1 MNIRKIDSNAVIACF
16 TRAVDLGGRNPKAVF
31 GASLLALA
39 LVFALGMVVVV
50 VAGIGAVAAGY
61 QPQSS
66 SPAAAI
72 AIGGPVMLFFM
83 VLMPVLGG
91 GMMHVVHESESGRP
105 VSALGVFAGFRGGR
119 LLPLAGLVVLPI
131 AGLALT
137 MLNYRVFGGPSYFT
151 EYMAMMEAAMQGVPP
166 VPPEA
171 RSPAL
176 MFLVGMALTALQ
188 NLLQLVTVPAVQLGR
203 RSTLGAIADGLAMV
217 RHNPGPSLLL
227 LVLGFAAMLAVA
239 LVMVVVAVV
248 LGVVASLL
256 PLLGVPLAL
265 LVMLAFA
272 AVGVVVYTGVAY
284 FAWRSQF
291 APDEPSAGPPPVPA
305 HFEA

>member
-1 MNIRKIDSNAVIACF
+1 MNIRKIDTNAVIACF

-31 GASLLALA
+31 GAALLALA
-39 LVFALGMVVVV
+39 VVFALGLAVVV
-50 VAGIGAVAAGY
+50 VASIGAVAAGY
-61 QPQSS
+61 QPQAAN
-66 SPAAAI
+66 PAAAI
-72 AIGGPVMLFFM
+72 AIGAPVVLFFM
-83 VLMPVLGG
+83 LLTPVLGG

-137 MLNYRVFGGPSYFT
+137 MLNYRVFGGPTYFA
-151 EYMAMMEAAMQGVPP
+151 EYMAMMEAAMKGAPP

-176 MFLVGMALTALQ
+176 MFVFGTALTALQ

-239 LVMVVVAVV
+239 LVMVVAAVV
-248 LGVVASLL
+248 LGVIAGLL

-265 LVMLAFA
+265 LVMLAFT
-272 AVGVVVYTGVAY
+272 AVLVVVYTGVSY

-291 APDEPSAGPPPVPA
+291 APEDPAAGPPPMPA
-305 HFEA
+305 QLEA

>member
-1 MNIRKIDSNAVIACF
+1 MNIRKIDTNAVIACF

-31 GASLLALA
+31 GAALLALVV
-39 LVFALGMVVVV
+39 VFGLGMVVML
-50 VAGIGAVAAGY
+50 VATAVAVGAGFE
-61 QPQSS
+61 PQSAG
-66 SPAAAI
+66 PAAALALAAPI
-72 AIGGPVMLFFM
+72 MLFFM

-119 LLPLAGLVVLPI
+119 LLSLAGLAILPL

-137 MLNYRVFGGPSYFT
+137 LLNYRVFGGPTYFA
-151 EYMAMMEAAMQGVPP
+151 EYTAMMEAAMKGVPP

-176 MFLVGMALTALQ
+176 MFVVGMLLTALQ

-248 LGVVASLL
+248 LGVIAGLL

-272 AVGVVVYTGVAY
+272 AVLVVVYTGVSY

-291 APDEPSAGPPPVPA
+291 APEDTAAGPPPMPA
-305 HFEA
+305 QLEA